1 MHSEL
6 KTMLAEAKPFAPP
19 DSKVVPLLR
28 EAEKSL
34 PYPAHA
40 LPDTIR
46 LAVESYQDYGQ
57 QPIEMVAMS
66 ALSIV
71 SLACQ
76 GLANVARDRKLV
88 GPLSLNMMV
97 AADSGERKSSGDQTF
112 SAAAHEWQKLKK
124 EEMKDRIKLAE
135 SAVKT
140 FEAQRSGLLAK
151 ITALTKR
158 GHFSQVQDA
167 KRQLEELELTEPTKP
182 MQPALFYEDL
192 TQEGLLDG
200 LADEWPSAIIASN
213 EGGIVVG
220 GHSLREEK
228 ATQCFACLNLLWD
241 GTAYR
246 RKRSSASSYTLYG
259 RRVSCYLMM
268 QMWVLQRLIK
278 MGDGQ
283 SRGTGFLARM
293 LFAAPEST
301 MGTRLYKK
309 PTAHDPYLDDFNKR
323 VYQLLNTPL
332 PVKEGTLELQLP
344 TLELARDAHALWESY
359 YNEVET
365 QIGKLGNFESIKDF
379 AAKSAENAARIAG
392 NFHVF
397 TYGAYGEISADT
409 IHRAITIARWHLN
422 ETRRIFLQMDQPDD
436 VVLGQLLW
444 EWIQAK
450 GVTTVTLKEI
460 LQFGPYKLR
469 DRNSRDIALRKLVEH
484 GYLTETTEGAKT
496 IYRVCTDAS

>member
-19 DSKVVPLLR
+19 NSNVVPLLR
-28 EAEKSL
+28 EAEKPL
-34 PYPAHA
+34 TYPAHA
-40 LPDTIR
+40 LPDVIR

-66 ALSIV
+66 ALSMV

-76 GLANVARDRKLV
+76 GLANIARDRKLV
-88 GPLSLNMMV
+88 SPLSLNMMV

-112 SAAAHEWQKLKK
+112 SAAAHEWQKAKK
-124 EEMKDRIKLAE
+124 EEMSDRIKLAE
-135 SAVKT
+135 SAIKA

-151 ITALTKR
+151 ITALTKK
-158 GHFSQVQDA
+158 GAHGQVQEV
-167 KRQLEELELTEPTKP
+167 KRQLEELELTAPTMP

-200 LADEWPSAIIASN
+200 LAEEWPSAIIASN

-228 ATQCFACLNLLWD
+228 ATQCFACLNRLWD
-241 GTAYR
+241 GSAYR
-246 RKRSSASSYTLYG
+246 RKRSTASSYTLYG

-268 QMWVLQRLIK
+268 QMWVLQRLIT

-301 MGTRLYKK
+301 MGKRLYKN
-309 PTAHDPYLDDFNKR
+309 PPLHDPYLDDFNHR
-323 VYQLLNTPL
+323 LMQLLDTPL
-332 PVKEGTLELQLP
+332 PVKEGALELELP
-344 TLELARDAHALWESY
+344 TLELSREAHALWVKY
-359 YNEVET
+359 YDEIET

-409 IHRAITIARWHLN
+409 IQRAITIARWHLN

-436 VVLGQLLW
+436 VVMAQLLW

-450 GVTTVTLKEI
+450 GAATVTLKEI
-460 LQFGPYKLR
+460 LQYGPYKLR
-469 DRNSRDIALRKLVEH
+469 DRNSRDVALRKLVEH
-484 GYLTETTEGAKT
+484 GYLAETTEGAKT
-496 IYRVCTDAS
+496 IYRVCTDVS